1 MQTNQ
6 VELYYCPHCGYFLD
20 MKQTKIFDIAYT
32 DMSASLAMQ
41 VMSDRQK
48 QSRPCHMTYRNKL
61 SKKKPV
67 LLPE

>member
-1 MQTNQ
+1 MEAKQ
-6 VELYYCPHCGYFLD
+6 VELYYCHHCGYFFD

-32 DMSASLAMQ
+32 DMSVSLALQ

-48 QSRPCHMTYRNKL
+48 KSRPCHMTHRKKL
-61 SKKKPV
+61 PNKKPV

>member
-1 MQTNQ
+1 
-6 VELYYCPHCGYFLD
+6 

-32 DMSASLAMQ
+32 DMSARLALQ

-48 QSRPCHMTYRNKL
+48 ESRPCHITYRKKL
-61 SKKKPV
+61 PNKKPV

>member
-1 MQTNQ
+1 
-6 VELYYCPHCGYFLD
+6 

-32 DMSASLAMQ
+32 DMSARLALQ

-48 QSRPCHMTYRNKL
+48 ESRPCHMVYRKKLPNK
-61 SKKKPV
+61 KRV